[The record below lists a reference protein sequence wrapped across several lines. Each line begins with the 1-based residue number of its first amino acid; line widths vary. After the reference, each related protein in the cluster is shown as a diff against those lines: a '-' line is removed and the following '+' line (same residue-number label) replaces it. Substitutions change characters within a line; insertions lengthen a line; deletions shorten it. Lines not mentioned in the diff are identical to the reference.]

1 MKNSTTNGDISAD
14 ASALDTVCGCDMTM
28 LLDVN
33 SLIETLMRRRRADN
47 CPLGQSVLR
56 LSRDKFTKKNPGNYR
71 QG

>member
-1 MKNSTTNGDISAD
+1 
-14 ASALDTVCGCDMTM
+14 M